1 MEGRKTNNLIT
12 VSAAEKLIRSHDAD
26 CALLYLWQCLRGSS
40 DKELAAGELCM
51 TRAQIDN
58 AAEKLSRMGFISEA
72 EGTVPGS
79 VPTAASSTPVPA
91 DDPPDYS
98 GEEIVQV
105 LNSDKSFQALKDR
118 LQEITGKTLS
128 RSELSSLLG
137 IYRHLGLPADV
148 IYVLFQYCLDISHS
162 MYGISRTPTVR
173 YIEKTAYS
181 WANAGISSA
190 EEAEVYAEK
199 HKALL
204 SETGKIKQVLEIYDR
219 KLTTNEH
226 GYITSWIEMGYHEET
241 IRMAYERTIDNI
253 GKLSMPYMNKII
265 LRWNEDGL
273 YSTEQIEQQ
282 DRPEKAGS
290 VIRSRRSGRTSGGAD
305 ADFDPDEIDK
315 VSITKG

>member
-1 MEGRKTNNLIT
+1 MVERKTDNLIT

-26 CALLYLWQCLRGSS
+26 CALFYLWQCFRESS
-40 DKELAAGELCM
+40 DRELAAGELCM

-58 AAEKLSRMGFISEA
+58 AAEKLSRMGFGPEEEIPS
-72 EGTVPGS
+72 PGIVS
-79 VPTAASSTPVPA
+79 ATGSPTPEPA

-148 IYVLFQYCLDISHS
+148 IYVLFQYCSDISHS
-162 MYGISRTPTVR
+162 MYGNSRTPTVR

-181 WANAGISSA
+181 WANAGVSSA
-190 EEAEVYAEK
+190 EEAEAYAEK

-204 SETGKIKQVLEIYDR
+204 SETGKIKQALEIYDR
-219 KLTTNEH
+219 KLTTNEQ
-226 GYITSWIEMGYHEET
+226 GYITSWIEMGYHEEA

-265 LRWNEDGL
+265 IRWNEDGL
-273 YSTEQIEQQ
+273 FSVEQIEQK
-282 DRPEKAGS
+282 DHPEK
-290 VIRSRRSGRTSGGAD
+290 VRSGGRLKRSGRTSGGAD
-305 ADFDPDEIDK
+305 EDFDPDEIDK
-315 VSITKG
+315 ISITKG